1 LRQTRM
7 KQQFYI
13 SDDDA
18 DRCKKAFRLRKPIS
32 VRGIDILD
40 RQVKRHTGVVLSGQY
55 SSFGAPGEKWRITID
70 TDGRMVPR
78 THP

>member
-1 LRQTRM
+1 MRQTRM

-40 RQVKRHTGVVLSGQY
+40 RLVKRYTGVVLS
-55 SSFGAPGEKWRITID
+55 
-70 TDGRMVPR
+70 V
-78 THP
+78 